1 MAIYHKIIGEGF
13 PIVMVHGWTLDHQA
27 MMHAMEPNFENRTG
41 WKRIYI
47 DLPGMGKSEALP
59 SIKNSDDML
68 EAVLALLDELIPD
81 QPFIVCGYS
90 YGGYMAR
97 GIVEARQDRV
107 RGLMLLAPMVI
118 PDTDKRE
125 LPQQIVLKKDPD
137 LLSNLSSL
145 EAEAFS
151 AMGVVQGQREWERFR
166 DDILLPSTHTNE
178 EFVNRIRE
186 NGYGFTFEL
195 SHTLDC
201 PTLIV
206 TGRQDHVVGYQD
218 AWRLIE
224 NYPRATFAVLD
235 MGGHNVQIE
244 QEDVFNSLV
253 HNWLDRFEK
262 DR

>member
-1 MAIYHKIIGEGF
+1 
-13 PIVMVHGWTLDHQA
+13 
-27 MMHAMEPNFENRTG
+27 
-41 WKRIYI
+41 
-47 DLPGMGKSEALP
+47 
-59 SIKNSDDML
+59 
-68 EAVLALLDELIPD
+68 
-81 QPFIVCGYS
+81 
-90 YGGYMAR
+90 MAR

-151 AMGVVQGQREWERFR
+151 PMGVVQGQREWERFR
-166 DDILLPSTHTNE
+166 DDILLPSTQTNE

-244 QEDVFNSLV
+244 QEDVFESLV
-253 HNWLDRFEK
+253 QNWLDRLEI
-262 DR
+262 DV